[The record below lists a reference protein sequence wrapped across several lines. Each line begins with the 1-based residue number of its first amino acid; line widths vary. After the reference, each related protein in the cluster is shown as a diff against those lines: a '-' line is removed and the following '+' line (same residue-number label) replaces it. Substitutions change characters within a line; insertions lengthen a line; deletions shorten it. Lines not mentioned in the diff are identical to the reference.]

1 MSDTVPTVIA
11 HQLSSDGP
19 ECLLRSRD
27 LNHDLRT
34 VTVLFDHLLQPLHLA
49 LQSPQAAEV
58 CGFRFG
64 IDRQNSLA
72 VARRDL
78 RLCAP
83 AWRYDIKPIGSV
95 FSVLLLQISDCRRGV
110 ARVPPT

>member
-58 CGFRFG
+58 GGFRFG

-78 RLCAP
+78 R
-83 AWRYDIKPIGSV
+83 
-95 FSVLLLQISDCRRGV
+95 
-110 ARVPPT
+110 